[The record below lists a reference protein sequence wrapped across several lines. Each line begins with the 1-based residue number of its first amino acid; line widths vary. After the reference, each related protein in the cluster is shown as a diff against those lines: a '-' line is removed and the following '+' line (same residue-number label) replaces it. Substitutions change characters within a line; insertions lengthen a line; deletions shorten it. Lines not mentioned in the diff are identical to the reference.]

1 MCSRGLASLLGPM
14 EKALQEHKARGVA
27 SGQPYVHVIRLEALV
42 LGW

>member
-14 EKALQEHKARGVA
+14 EKVLQEYKARGVA
-27 SGQPYVHVIRLEALV
+27 SGQPYVRVIRLEALV